1 MNSEQAHTRSS
12 SSTSNY
18 TLFILTLLAALAFMD
33 RQILSVVI
41 QPVKTE
47 FNLSD
52 LQIGLVTGLG
62 FALTF
67 GLLGVPM
74 GKLADRRNRRSLIAY
89 ARGVGGLLA
98 LLGSLSIGFLSL
110 MFTRSGGAISDA
122 GGTPASMSMLADL
135 YPAENRSR
143 AMSVLSAGASLGA
156 LMALVLGS
164 WLAQHF
170 GWRITVAL
178 IGGVTL
184 LMSLVL
190 RYSVP
195 EPVRIHSA
203 VSAQAHPE
211 VQQRGAVAAI
221 WAEPFTRW
229 SILGAAFAL
238 LAGYSFGTWNFAMMI
253 RHHDLSLQQAGW
265 ISGSSACMS
274 LLGGLASGALT
285 DKLAKRNIQWQLG
298 VPVLGLGLAYACGVS
313 YLLMPAGAIT
323 QAVLSVMVFSFFLP
337 WWAAPTYAAISLVV
351 PSQRRATANAMML
364 MAGAVVGNGLGA
376 ILTGWFSDLLAAQFG
391 DDSLRLALLG
401 MVCMLLP
408 AMASFGLAMKAYP
421 AAFHRISKNTTSSHD

>member
-1 MNSEQAHTRSS
+1 MSSERTSFAKS
-12 SSTSNY
+12 SNY
-18 TLFILTLLAALAFMD
+18 TLAILTLLSALAFMD
-33 RQILSVVI
+33 RQVLSVVI
-41 QPVKTE
+41 QPVKLE

-89 ARGVGGLLA
+89 ARGLGGLLG
-98 LLGSLSIGFLSL
+98 LMGSLSVGFFSL

-156 LMALVLGS
+156 LMALVAGS
-164 WLAQHF
+164 WLAQHH
-170 GWRITVAL
+170 GWRMTIAFIGVA
-178 IGGVTL
+178 TL
-184 LMSLVL
+184 LVSLLL
-190 RYSVP
+190 RYTVS
-195 EPVRIHSA
+195 EPARIHTPLPSD
-203 VSAQAHPE
+203 SENQL
-211 VQQRGAVAAI
+211 QQRGAVAAI

-238 LAGYSFGTWNFAMMI
+238 LSGYSFGTWNFALMI

-265 ISGSSACMS
+265 ISGASACMS

-285 DKLAKRNIQWQLG
+285 DKLAKRDNRWQLG
-298 VPVLGLGLAYACGVS
+298 VPVLGLALAYVCGVT
-313 YLLMPAGAIT
+313 YLLMPSGAI
-323 QAVLSVMVFSFFLP
+323 AHAMLSVMVFSFFLP

-364 MAGAVVGNGLGA
+364 LAGAVVGNGLGA
-376 ILTGWFSDLLAAQFG
+376 ILTGLFSDLLARYFG
-391 DDSLRLALLG
+391 NDGLRMALLG

-408 AMASFGLAMKAYP
+408 AVAAFWLAKKAYP
-421 AAFHRISKNTTSSHD
+421 SALERANLNASR

>member
-1 MNSEQAHTRSS
+1 MSSERTSFS
-12 SSTSNY
+12 KSSNY
-18 TLFILTLLAALAFMD
+18 TLAILTLLSALAFMD
-33 RQILSVVI
+33 RQVLSVVI
-41 QPVKTE
+41 QPIKLE
-47 FNLSD
+47 FDLSD

-98 LLGSLSIGFLSL
+98 LMGSLSVGFFTL
-110 MFTRSGGAISDA
+110 MFSRSGGAISDA

-156 LMALVLGS
+156 LMALVVGS
-164 WLAQHF
+164 WLAQHH
-170 GWRITVAL
+170 GWRMTIAL

-184 LMSLVL
+184 LVSLLL
-190 RYSVP
+190 RYTVS
-195 EPVRIHSA
+195 EPVRIHTPIATDSDD
-203 VSAQAHPE
+203 E
-211 VQQRGAVAAI
+211 LQQRGAVAAI

-238 LAGYSFGTWNFAMMI
+238 LSGYSFGTWNFALMI
-253 RHHDLSLQQAGW
+253 RHHDISLQQAGW
-265 ISGSSACMS
+265 ISGASACMS

-285 DKLAKRNIQWQLG
+285 DKLTQRDKRWQLG
-298 VPVLGLGLAYACGVS
+298 VPVLGLGLAYVCGVT
-313 YLLMPAGAIT
+313 YLLMPSGAIT
-323 QAVLSVMVFSFFLP
+323 QAMLSVMIFSFFLP

-364 MAGAVVGNGLGA
+364 LAGAVVGNGLGA
-376 ILTGWFSDLLAAQFG
+376 ILTGLFSDLLTRYFG
-391 DDSLRLALLG
+391 DDALRMALLG

-408 AMASFGLAMKAYP
+408 AVGAFSLAKKAYP
-421 AAFHRISKNTTSSHD
+421 AALARANLNASS